1 MRTIARY
8 LAIVALL
15 IAGCGEASAQWM
27 KERGEVRKG
36 NRRYEKKEYDESI
49 ERYKKAL
56 QYDSTCFE
64 AKFDLASALYRA
76 ERYEKAEQ
84 TLASLLDDEKR
95 SEVERGE
102 VAYNLGNVQFAQ
114 KKLKE
119 ALASYRLAMRYNP
132 NDEDAKYNYAFVKR
146 MLQQQEQQQNQNQ
159 DKNEQNNQQDN
170 QKDNQQNNNNE
181 NNDKQDDQQEQN
193 QPQKGE
199 NNNQEGER
207 SESAMSPE
215 QQKALLQAIQAEEDK
230 TQDKLKEK
238 AAVIVRGGKNW

>member
-84 TLASLLDDEKR
+84 TLTSLLNDEKR

-146 MLQQQEQQQNQNQ
+146 MLQQQEQQQNQN
-159 DKNEQNNQQDN
+159 KNEQNNQQDN
-170 QKDNQQNNNNE
+170 QQDNQQNNNNE
-181 NNDKQDDQQEQN
+181 NNDKQDDQQGQN

>member
-84 TLASLLDDEKR
+84 TLTSLLDDEKR

-146 MLQQQEQQQNQNQ
+146 MLQQQEQQQQNQN
-159 DKNEQNNQQDN
+159 KNEQNNQQDN
-170 QKDNQQNNNNE
+170 QQDNQQNNNNE

-199 NNNQEGER
+199 NNNQKDER
-207 SESAMSPE
+207 SESEMSPE